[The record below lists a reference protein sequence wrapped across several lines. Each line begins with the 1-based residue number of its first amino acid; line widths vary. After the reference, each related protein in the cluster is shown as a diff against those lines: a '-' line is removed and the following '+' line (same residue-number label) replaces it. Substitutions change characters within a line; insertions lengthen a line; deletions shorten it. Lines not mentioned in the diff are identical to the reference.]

1 MQTLP
6 GPSLSDPPALGEPMR
21 VALRRAGVGPAP
33 AAARAAA
40 STGGMGSCRG
50 PLPQAVQDLCD
61 LTSGLWALE
70 GVPAEADGAEA
81 ASPQGRALE
90 EALQQATWADGS
102 AVLKLL
108 GAVEGEGAPSP
119 PLSRVGLQVPSAPR
133 LPPPC
138 ASQPRSAGGA
148 VPVLDK
154 SEILDLDLS
163 TGGMVPMARS
173 AAWEKCVRDDFLDKG
188 TTMGSLPTV
197 AAPTRDSLPWT
208 AMTQDSLPS
217 AAAAAVFT
225 HDKFQNDASGCAASW
240 DRPMMPKSASGCSL
254 TSSMSMS
261 GLRGGRS
268 PSSFP
273 TGFATFGEVVHM

>member
-1 MQTLP
+1 M
-6 GPSLSDPPALGEPMR
+6 S
-21 VALRRAGVGPAP
+21 
-33 AAARAAA
+33 
-40 STGGMGSCRG
+40 SCRG

-61 LTSGLWALE
+61 LTFGLWAVE
-70 GVPAEADGAEA
+70 GEPPEAESAEA
-81 ASPQGRALE
+81 AAVPRGRALE

-108 GAVEGEGAPSP
+108 GAVEGEEFHAPSP
-119 PLSRVGLQVPSAPR
+119 PVSQVPSAP
-133 LPPPC
+133 LPQPPC
-138 ASQPRSAGGA
+138 ASQLRSVGGA
-148 VPVLDK
+148 SALDK

-163 TGGMVPMARS
+163 AGGMVPRHGGH
-173 AAWEKCVRDDFLDKG
+173 AAWEKCVRDDCLDKV
-188 TTMGSLPTV
+188 TTMGSLPTF